1 MRPHHR
7 AAVAAFVIPVLALIG
22 PNAAVAGAEPAD
34 GSPLTPTITQVPERP
49 AGPGLTTFVANP
61 AIVDSRPQGIESWSR
76 QPDDHTLAVHFTTG
90 TPECFG
96 VDAEVQQT
104 ADIIAVKLRSG
115 TLPQAV
121 DKPCILIAVLGT
133 VTVQLDS
140 PVGDRAVVSIT

>member
-1 MRPHHR
+1 MRPYHR
-7 AAVAAFVIPVLALIG
+7 VAIAATIVVASALMG
-22 PNAAVAGAEPAD
+22 PNTAGAQPAD
-34 GSPLTPTITQVPERP
+34 TPPPAPTITQVPERP
-49 AGPGLTTFVANP
+49 AATGLTTFVANP
-61 AIVDSRPQGIESWSR
+61 AIVDGRPQSIESWSR
-76 QPDDHTLAVHFTTG
+76 QPDDHTLAVHFATG

-121 DKPCILIAVLGT
+121 GKACIMIGVFGT
-133 VTVQLDS
+133 LTVELDS